1 MKPLHA
7 NDQPDSSPTATSVL
21 SVPYASASSESVAS
35 DFNTMPSSVSGVAV
49 DAMLLARKSLTSAPD
64 VKTLQTAAAAHL
76 RRNVNA
82 ALVAWHYRC
91 VLRRNATHRISDYA
105 VHGTCELPH
114 QL

>member
-21 SVPYASASSESVAS
+21 SVPYASAFSESVAI
-35 DFNTMPSSVSGVAV
+35 DFNTTPSSVYGVAV

-76 RRNVNA
+76 R
-82 ALVAWHYRC
+82 
-91 VLRRNATHRISDYA
+91 
-105 VHGTCELPH
+105 
-114 QL
+114 